1 VTDSPRREHRAH
13 ACCGWCLATPVHAT
27 VRTDRGLL

>member
-13 ACCGWCLATPVHAT
+13 ACCGWCP
-27 VRTDRGLL
+27 D